1 MSLNSKNEADLL
13 IHIEFR
19 INFVHR
25 MHTDFIYYI
34 PIIEC
39 SSDSYKIPNYWIQND
54 ENIIKKIELFTS
66 FVNSYQSF
74 GILKV
79 SNDFSILKQSLK
91 NLLVSTEIKSYFD
104 IENYVWT
111 LIKQDNELLKE
122 EFTINNSF
130 PLKYNT
136 NILIGSN

>member
-1 MSLNSKNEADLL
+1 
-13 IHIEFR
+13 
-19 INFVHR
+19 

-111 LIKQDNELLKE
+111 LIKQDNEVLKE
-122 EFTINNSF
+122 EFTISNSF